1 VIPIEEEA
9 MEDEN
14 DREAMIV
21 LPVQFTDRQ
30 FRGSQLQAEKR
41 LQVAVLADA
50 VATHARG
57 VSDMTLRGRK
67 RFAEVDEWFA
77 SDIAPGPFSFVAIC
91 DSLGLEPGYVRR
103 GLQDLQTKDD
113 TRIARRLSLRH
124 ESGSRH
130 QIVRP
135 RIHRAA

>member
-1 VIPIEEEA
+1 VIPIEEAA

-14 DREAMIV
+14 DGEATVI
-21 LPVQFTDRQ
+21 LPVQLTDTQ

-50 VATHARG
+50 VATRTRG
-57 VSDMTLRGRK
+57 ASDTTPRGREL
-67 RFAEVDEWFA
+67 FAEVDEWFA
-77 SDIAPGPFSFVAIC
+77 SDIAAGPFSFVAIC

-103 GLQDLQTKDD
+103 GLQDLQTKDG